1 MINEMLDEI
10 IKRVKVAKKAIRLNK
25 LDLVQ
30 DCFWVIECNIEDIKI
45 GLDINE
51 DETLSYRN

>member
-51 DETLSYRN
+51 DETLS